1 MNMRKIAFILVALIA
16 QALSAASNPEPVEI
30 ECSRH
35 EAKSCGRV
43 IAKGSVSTSV
53 PRVLF
58 HILQYVKRRK
68 VGSVA
73 PTKYDGLGEL
83 SGRSHKF
90 VIAFPR
96 GSAVWLWICSPND
109 ILLLND

>member
-35 EAKSCGRV
+35 EAKSCGGV
-43 IAKGSVSTSV
+43 IAKGSVSTSF

-68 VGSVA
+68 VGSI
-73 PTKYDGLGEL
+73 PTKYDGSGEL
-83 SGRSHKF
+83 SAPSHKF
-90 VIAFPR
+90 VIAFPH